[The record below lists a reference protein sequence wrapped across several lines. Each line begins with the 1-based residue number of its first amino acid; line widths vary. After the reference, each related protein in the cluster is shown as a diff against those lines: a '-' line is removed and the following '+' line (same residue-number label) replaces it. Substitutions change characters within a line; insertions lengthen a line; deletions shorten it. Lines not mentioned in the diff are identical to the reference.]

1 MWKFWRDSWNC
12 YCSKAAE
19 LPAQD
24 SSRKRLYLRDCF
36 FLKDG
41 QRWASII
48 SCRKA
53 GYFLGGRWMVLNWG
67 CGPLRLRMAMTVTIF
82 PKIQVPFFP
91 VNMVQ
96 WNIGVSPNSSYPS
109 NILPFATEPWFGR
122 KTVNCQSSWWFLIT
136 HSSQNSLVHWGRLF
150 QTGVKVQKFIENKTR
165 RVVLSLGATISHA
178 VKMTKPR
185 YWTKTTP
192 WDSIT

>member
-1 MWKFWRDSWNC
+1 
-12 YCSKAAE
+12 
-19 LPAQD
+19 
-24 SSRKRLYLRDCF
+24 
-36 FLKDG
+36 
-41 QRWASII
+41 
-48 SCRKA
+48 
-53 GYFLGGRWMVLNWG
+53 
-67 CGPLRLRMAMTVTIF
+67 MTVTIF

-91 VNMVQ
+91 VNMVFS

-136 HSSQNSLVHWGRLF
+136 HSSHKSLVHWGRLF
-150 QTGVKVQKFIENKTR
+150 QIGVKVRKIHWEQNR
-165 RVVLSLGATISHA
+165 RVMLSLAATISNA

-192 WDSIT
+192 WDSIAQSLRVTKQMKQGSVYHQPKQFTTVLRKTSIAGWNMDTLKMYFLLKMGDILLLC